1 MLNYLLKLDIITNL
15 FFFVNPSYFLF
26 SSPSLIF
33 SSTPLFSQ
41 HIPVPRE
48 SFQTTSFEIPVY
60 LNINVEFF
68 IVLKF

>member
-26 SSPSLIF
+26 SSPSLN
-33 SSTPLFSQ
+33 STLLPTHSCSQ
-41 HIPVPRE
+41 

-68 IVLKF
+68 IVLKS